1 VGTSIYYPRPVPHFT
16 YYRQKYGFS
25 LKSFPIA
32 AKISNNSI
40 ALPVGQHLNE
50 EDMNYIVQI
59 LKEAIRRSKS

>member
-1 VGTSIYYPRPVPHFT
+1 M
-16 YYRQKYGFS
+16 
-25 LKSFPIA
+25 A
-32 AKISNNSI
+32 AKISANSI